1 MSGMIIMYV
10 IRHYIIKLYLLLLSL
25 RITDK
30 ERKHTDVTTYT
41 ILYNKRKKTKE
52 GERPMIGSKLNTTY
66 IRTLQQRRRKD
77 GR

>member
-1 MSGMIIMYV
+1 MLLDTTI
-10 IRHYIIKLYLLLLSL
+10 IIKLYLLLLSL